1 MAKSSSKAPA
11 KDPTPVKAAVPAKP
25 AAAPAKAAVV
35 APKAAAVAPKAAVV
49 AVAKAPRVAPKGGKA
64 ARVHR
69 VAVLAG
75 DGIGEEVVREG
86 LKVLDAV
93 AAIEGFLLERKV
105 YPYGAD
111 HYLATKEAMPASAL
125 AEMGEMDAIF
135 LGAIGDPRVE
145 TGFLERQIIWGVRQT
160 FDLYVNLR
168 PIRLYHEALCP
179 LKDKKPA
186 DVDMVV
192 VRENTEDAYA
202 GLGGIHR
209 KGTPHEVA
217 IAEMIYTRQGVERV
231 IRYAYDFCRK
241 RNKKRRLT
249 LVDKANAIRAQDIW
263 TRTFAEVGKEYPEVE
278 QDHAYIDAACMWMVK
293 SPEWFDVVVTPNLF
307 GDILTDIG
315 AMIQGGLGIAASG
328 NIHPGKVS
336 MFEPIHGSAPK
347 YRGQNSANP
356 IAAIEAGRMMLE
368 HLGEA
373 KAGRRIEAAVRH
385 VIETGRIRSLK
396 AGAYKCDEVGDIIR
410 DAVATGQGL

>member
-1 MAKSSSKAPA
+1 M
-11 KDPTPVKAAVPAKP
+11 
-25 AAAPAKAAVV
+25 AKAAQS
-35 APKAAAVAPKAAVV
+35 AKRTPKAAAT
-49 AVAKAPRVAPKGGKA
+49 PKGATAGKTP
-64 ARVHR
+64 ARRHA
-69 VAVLAG
+69 VAVLPG
-75 DGIGEEVVREG
+75 DGIGEEVIREG

-93 AAIEGFLLERKV
+93 AELEGFALDRKV

-125 AEMGEMDAIF
+125 EEMGKAEAIY

-168 PIRLYHEALCP
+168 PIRLYSEALCP
-179 LKDKKPA
+179 LKGKKPE
-186 DVDMVV
+186 DVDLVV

-231 IRYAYDFCRK
+231 VRYAFELTRK
-241 RNKKRRLT
+241 RGKKRRLT

-263 TRTFAEVGKEYPEVE
+263 TRTFAEVGREFPDVE
-278 QDHAYIDAACMWMVK
+278 RDHAYIDAACMWMVK
-293 SPEWFDVVVTPNLF
+293 NPEWFDVVVTPNLF
-307 GDILTDIG
+307 GDILTDLG

-328 NIHPGKVS
+328 NIHPGRVS

-347 YRGQNSANP
+347 YRGQNSASP
-356 IAAIEAGRMMLE
+356 IASIEAARMMLE
-368 HLGEA
+368 HLGETKGA
-373 KAGRRIEAAVRH
+373 ARIGGAVRH
-385 VIETGRIRSLK
+385 LLSSGRISSLR
-396 AGAYKCDEVGDIIR
+396 AGVHKCDEVGDMFVE
-410 DAVATGQGL
+410 AVRAGAGL